1 MHGRFNKHTYAWY
14 HAYVEIFCVRHV
26 TAAILLIA
34 KGWLKLV
41 KKETWSNSGR
51 CPVCKYLEFFLGIP
65 NASTAVAWTTK
76 KYYRLVATSLF
87 RVASERARELSLSS
101 TPFEK

>member
-1 MHGRFNKHTYAWY
+1 MVSRVCGDFLCQAR
-14 HAYVEIFCVRHV
+14 V
-26 TAAILLIA
+26 TAAMLLIA

-51 CPVCKYLEFFLGIP
+51 CTVCKWLEIFLGIP
-65 NASTAVAWTTK
+65 NSSTAVAWTTK

-87 RVASERARELSLSS
+87 RVASERASEFSLSS